1 MEELRNIM
9 IILLNTGLITT
20 RPSIVLC
27 YLRSR
32 NLKPVLANYME
43 VAISIPQ

>member
-9 IILLNTGLITT
+9 IILLNTGLIT